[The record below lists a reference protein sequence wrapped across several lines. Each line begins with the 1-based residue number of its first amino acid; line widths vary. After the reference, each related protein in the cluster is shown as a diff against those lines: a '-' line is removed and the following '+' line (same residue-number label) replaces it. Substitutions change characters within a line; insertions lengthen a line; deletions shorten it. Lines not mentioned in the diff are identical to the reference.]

1 MKDFSHCRE
10 QRRNRI
16 GRKRPRSGRA
26 DDRRRTPE
34 RARALRTQA
43 RRAADNA
50 NKSCPTKDRSL
61 LIPLPPTAGAGAIP
75 PDGPFSVCRS
85 PPAAKDCLIE
95 TGFPKLANR
104 ARREC
109 HGAMMETRSVSL
121 GSGAVIAR

>member
-1 MKDFSHCRE
+1 MKDFSHCTE

-16 GRKRPRSGRA
+16 GRKRPRSGRV

-34 RARALRTQA
+34 RARTLRTQA

-50 NKSCPTKDRSL
+50 NKSCPTEDRSL
-61 LIPLPPTAGAGAIP
+61 LTPPPHLKRVPP

-109 HGAMMETRSVSL
+109 HGAMMETRSFSL